1 MSRGPRQSRNPVEKL
16 QEHVSQL
23 GNIVEAILESAEK
36 PDFVESVLALKRKKK
51 EEKTGKTD
59 VNKEAKEVGKLLQM
73 YPGLSKQVLAS
84 LRSRIAE
91 YNILGVIDKYKA
103 EGKKLSKETAQAI
116 V

>member
-51 EEKTGKTD
+51 EGKTGKAD

-73 YPGLSKQVLAS
+73 YPGLSKQVLGM
-84 LRSRIAE
+84 LRSRIGE
-91 YNILGVIDKYKA
+91 YKELGVIEKYK
-103 EGKKLSKETAQAI
+103 